1 MDSLSFTWVTD
12 GRRTMRRAVDS
23 LPGRAGQQF
32 YTNLRINQVEKVT
45 APEETTVLKAGKAR
59 KEEKEGKAG
68 KAGKARHALR
78 IRESNVT

>member
-1 MDSLSFTWVTD
+1 
-12 GRRTMRRAVDS
+12 
-23 LPGRAGQQF
+23 
-32 YTNLRINQVEKVT
+32 VEKVT